1 MNLKQFFEDILQDPA
16 AFLRELKNDPSLAN
30 AIQPQTDDVHIMSRL
45 ADGNIKTGFD
55 KIGIVNLLLDNG
67 ADPRLVKI
75 HGESMLHWAVSYGRY
90 PFELMQRIMD
100 YGIDV
105 NLACKCELVTPLHV
119 ACQAGNLDGI
129 LFLLLN
135 GANPNV
141 AMKNGQTPLHT
152 LVMSNPV
159 CHGLDTLQNATKMLV
174 EYGADQSATMTYKNE
189 LYTPA
194 DLVRRWIS
202 YHLRRP
208 DQYNFQSL
216 YDTFR

>member
-1 MNLKQFFEDILQDPA
+1 MNLNKLFEDILQDPA
-16 AFLRELKNDPSLAN
+16 AFLRELKNNPSLAN
-30 AIQPQTDDVHIMSRL
+30 AIHPQSDDVYIMSRL

-55 KIGIVNLLLDNG
+55 KIGIINLLLDNG

-75 HGESMLHWAVSYGRY
+75 YGESILHWAASYGRY
-90 PFELMQRIMD
+90 SFELMQRIMD

-105 NLACKCELVTPLHV
+105 NMQCKCELVTPLHA
-119 ACQAGNLDGI
+119 ACKAGNLDGI
-129 LFLLLN
+129 MFLLLN

-141 AMKNGQTPLHT
+141 TMKTGETPLHS
-152 LVMSNPV
+152 LVMYNPV
-159 CHGLDTLQNATKMLV
+159 SYGLEVLKSGAKMLI

-208 DQYNFQSL
+208 DQYNSQSL